1 MFSTIRTKLIA
12 IFIILGVIP
21 ILIVGYLSY
30 QSASNALLFQ
40 AQEQL
45 GNVADKTAQQID
57 NFFEEAQK
65 DIELLS
71 KFPFIQLSFL
81 QFEFGQS
88 SDTIREM
95 LKNYEKKN
103 LYFNRIYLINSDGKK
118 ILAEPE
124 TPDNATSEFQSFDW
138 FKATFEK
145 GMYLSELKIG
155 DGFSDPTIILSKLV
169 YDFEDHTKVV
179 GMLVFDI
186 KLSALTRFVSSLKF
200 GAQGYAFL
208 LDKDEYLLYHPF
220 HNLLPAKDII
230 QSGDLKLKQLM
241 ERIKVGEK
249 GSGDYLLGGIE
260 KNMVF
265 TPCRLK
271 NWSVVITVQKSDLMV
286 DILKLKHRMIT
297 FVSMIVALILA
308 VSFLFVK
315 SITRPIGQLIT
326 GARAIGNGDLYPLIE
341 IKSGDELQGLAREFN
356 NMSVKLQRSM
366 NEIMEL
372 TRFNDDVLRSVTSG
386 IITIDREGRIT
397 SINKSAEKIL
407 GLARKETHSDCLE
420 DAPIQVKEI
429 MTLLQHTLLDQ
440 KEIQNQEIHF
450 LSESE
455 GETVFMEV
463 NTSLLRNVSG
473 EIIGAIADIR
483 DITRRKRIEE
493 QMVRVDKLASL
504 GELSA
509 GMAHEIRNP
518 LSGMKTSAQF
528 LATKLTTGSESI
540 LLQGIL
546 SEIDRINKIVTD
558 LLNFSRPKPPFPA
571 LIDTTVI
578 LEKVLSMVTEKIRK
592 SRIELIRKYEEN
604 TPMAL
609 IDKEQIQQV
618 FLNLLLNAV
627 KAMPGGGN
635 LTVSIG
641 TISGRSRVLE
651 NIPDPDA
658 SNLSESTRLIAI
670 SFRDS
675 GQGISQNELKKVF
688 NPFYT
693 TDPSGTGLG
702 LSIVQKLLEKN
713 GGYIKMDS
721 MPGKGTQVTLLLPAA
736 SPGSGLKEISASC

>member
-1 MFSTIRTKLIA
+1 MA
-12 IFIILGVIP
+12 V
-21 ILIVGYLSY
+21 
-30 QSASNALLFQ
+30 
-40 AQEQL
+40 
-45 GNVADKTAQQID
+45 KTAQQID

-71 KFPFIQLSFL
+71 KYPFIQLSFL

-88 SDTIREM
+88 SNTIREM

-124 TPDNATSEFQSFDW
+124 TPVNSTAGFQAFDW
-138 FKATFEK
+138 FKATIEK
-145 GMYLSELKIG
+145 DMYLSDLMVG
-155 DGFSDPTIILSKLV
+155 DGFSAPTIILSKLV
-169 YDFEDHTKVV
+169 YDFEDHAKVV

-186 KLSALTRFVSSLKF
+186 KLSAFTRFVSSLKF

-208 LDKDEYLLYHPF
+208 LDKEEYFLYHPRQD
-220 HNLLPAKDII
+220 LLTAKDII
-230 QSGDLKLKQLM
+230 ESGDLKLKHLIN
-241 ERIKVGEK
+241 RIKAGEK
-249 GSGDYLLGGIE
+249 GSGDYRLGGIE

-265 TPCRLK
+265 TPCRHK
-271 NWSVVITVQKSDLMV
+271 NWSVVITVLKSELMA
-286 DILKLKHRMIT
+286 DIIKLKHRMIT
-297 FVSMIVALILA
+297 FVSVILGLILV

-326 GARAIGNGDLYPLIE
+326 GARAIGNGDLYPVIE

-356 NMSVKLQRSM
+356 HMSAKLQRSM

-386 IITIDREGRIT
+386 IITINKEDRIT

-407 GLARKETHSDCLE
+407 GLIPEEISPGSPEET
-420 DAPIQVKEI
+420 PVQIKGI
-429 MTLLQHTLLDQ
+429 ITLLQRTLSNKKQ
-440 KEIQNQEIHF
+440 VQNQEIHF
-450 LSESE
+450 LSGPE

-463 NTSLLRNVSG
+463 NTSLLRNACG

-528 LATKLTTGSESI
+528 LATKLTTGSEAI

-558 LLNFSRPKPPFPA
+558 LLNFSRPKLSLPSS
-571 LIDTTVI
+571 IDISII
-578 LEKVLSMVTEKIRK
+578 LEKALSMVREKIRN
-592 SRIELIRKYEEN
+592 SHIALTRKYEEN
-604 TPMAL
+604 TPEAM

-627 KAMPGGGN
+627 KAMPDGGN

-658 SNLSESTRLIAI
+658 RNLLESMRFIVI
-670 SFRDS
+670 SFRDTGS
-675 GQGISQNELKKVF
+675 GISRKELSKVF

-713 GGYIKMDS
+713 RGYIKLDS

-736 SPGSGLKEISASC
+736 TLSQD